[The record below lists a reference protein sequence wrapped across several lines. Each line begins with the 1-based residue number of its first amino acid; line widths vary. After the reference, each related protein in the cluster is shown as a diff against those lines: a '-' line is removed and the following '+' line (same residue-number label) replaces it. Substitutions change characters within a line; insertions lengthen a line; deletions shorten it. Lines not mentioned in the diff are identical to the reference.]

1 MTAVAFLSITSTG
14 KRIRPFEIIRHVSLC
29 ILLLVWILC
38 CYYKNDVYA
47 FQNRIS
53 GYSLSST
60 FQPWGTTKSRHK
72 INTVQSFAAESSSES
87 DDDDNSRNDNNDDKK
102 KSNEKDDQATTV
114 TNPFAS
120 PPFPSTSINITSKTT
135 DGSSNDAASTFSSYA
150 SLASISFSTFKS
162 NTTSNSSKD
171 KPNSPP
177 YFSTIEEEKTES
189 LYATLSEGSSANKTQ
204 TSTTN
209 STTFSSS
216 TVAVPKQPFGVSPK
230 STIPVAAASFGVP
243 KNTTIAAVKQTSTMP
258 FSNANV
264 SVTAKTGISPPFSSA
279 SIDKKDDSPTLS
291 FPLENRTQSAA
302 DSSNNGGNS
311 NTSTIPPFAQLSKSP
326 FPAVPKASASDPFDT
341 TAIKTASNA
350 FPSVSKA
357 TTISNSFNTTANKT
371 ASNPS
376 PSVTKTT
383 TSNPFNTNTTATK
396 TNPFPSVPRAT
407 TISNPFNT
415 TATKTSSN
423 PFPSVTKATFS
434 NPFNTTAT
442 KNASNPFV
450 PKATTSNPFNT
461 TATKTAS
468 NPFPSVPK
476 ATTIS
481 NSFNTTATKTA
492 SNPFPSVPRATTSN
506 PFNTTAKTA
515 SNPFSNTTK
524 VSSTAFPTVP
534 KTSATNP
541 FTATND
547 QNSTSPTVSNKTSF
561 LPPISPSVTTDP
573 QTTVAGDHGSSSEKK
588 TDSGM
593 EFSYASLASL
603 SKKKDT
609 DDTMVTESSN
619 NKTTAVPTSM
629 DPTLT
634 AQRTIESPA
643 KEDALHPSSLSSS
656 EAQKE
661 IPIASTPVAS
671 PVSKEEQEE
680 PEKSDEFTASRSTP
694 SQPVEMK
701 EDVNRTASNAT
712 TTSTFAAPPRI
723 PTSETPVTTELIDT
737 NSADSF
743 SSPVASFTPPS
754 PSLRVNYDQGRVL
767 DVASIS
773 TPEESAASLNEKKKR
788 EADAVASSPFSKDRG
803 NNNDTTSS
811 SFANE
816 VRGNPYQPTK
826 KEGKSSSTS
835 SKPLSVTELWE
846 ITGSGSSSKAF
857 EEKVDDS
864 TRGVNGSSSRRES
877 RSIDVIGIDAEVVIP
892 SMGASDQ
899 SYAYRDAVVDAIDEE
914 DGFDQGDDDWDD
926 DIEEFPAREE
936 RAIIYDQTDDR
947 DEDYDDYYGEPE
959 EYYDEEEDLEEYDFA
974 FAPRSEE
981 DDYYD
986 NYDEGEV
993 TEEEEEYWDD
1003 EYDEY
1008 DEGDAENGYWED
1020 PPIIDQYDDEDDIDS
1035 YEDDYVPGEEV
1046 GPFVVSDPPQAPENF
1061 GAAVAAAA
1069 MAKTGGPIPDTAFM
1083 PPEVQKQLSQNP
1095 VISVVSTPSRTRQS
1109 PLNENDVPSLAKK
1122 NQAPGPVVTGNM
1134 MTPRIRKP
1142 SDSTSAA
1149 STVSG
1154 AAATQVPAPTPAPAP
1169 QRNFEVS
1176 GAAPPT
1182 FGKAVADAASGLSG
1196 GIGGQPKQNAV
1207 GMDLVDDVA
1216 MKFYRRTWKQLPPE

>member
-1 MTAVAFLSITSTG
+1 MAFLSTTSTG
-14 KRIRPFEIIRHVSLC
+14 KRIRPFEIILPVVRHVSLC

-38 CYYKNDVYA
+38 CYYKNNVYA
-47 FQNRIS
+47 FQNHIH

-72 INTVQSFAAESSSES
+72 ITVNTVQSFAAESSSDS
-87 DDDDNSRNDNNDDKK
+87 DDDDNSRNDDNDDEKI
-102 KSNEKDDQATTV
+102 SNEKDDQPTTV

-120 PPFPSTSINITSKTT
+120 PPFPSESNITSKTA

-150 SLASISFSTFKS
+150 SLASMSSSAFKS

-171 KPNSPP
+171 KPNSSLP
-177 YFSTIEEEKTES
+177 YFSTKEEKKTEY
-189 LYATLSEGSSANKTQ
+189 LYATLSQGSSANKTQ
-204 TSTTN
+204 TSSTN
-209 STTFSSS
+209 STTSSS
-216 TVAVPKQPFGVSPK
+216 SAAVPKQPFGVSPK
-230 STIPVAAASFGVP
+230 STIPVAAASFGVS
-243 KNTTIAAVKQTSTMP
+243 KNTTIAAMKQTSTMP

-264 SVTAKTGISPPFSSA
+264 SIPAKTGISPFSSA
-279 SIDKKDDSPTLS
+279 SLDKKDEIPTLS
-291 FPLENRTQSAA
+291 YPLENRTRSAV
-302 DSSNNGGNS
+302 DGNSNSGNS
-311 NTSTIPPFAQLSKSP
+311 NTSAKSPFAKLSKSQ
-326 FPAVPKASASDPFDT
+326 FPAVPKASASNPFNTT
-341 TAIKTASNA
+341 TAIKTASNQ
-350 FPSVSKA
+350 FPSVSKTTTISNPFNTNTIKMASNPFPSVSEA
-357 TTISNSFNTTANKT
+357 TTISNSFNTTAIKT
-371 ASNPS
+371 A
-376 PSVTKTT
+376 
-383 TSNPFNTNTTATK
+383 
-396 TNPFPSVPRAT
+396 
-407 TISNPFNT
+407 
-415 TATKTSSN
+415 SN
-423 PFPSVTKATFS
+423 PFPSVS
-434 NPFNTTAT
+434 
-442 KNASNPFV
+442 
-450 PKATTSNPFNT
+450 KATTSNPFNT
-461 TATKTAS
+461 TA
-468 NPFPSVPK
+468 K
-476 ATTIS
+476 A
-481 NSFNTTATKTA
+481 
-492 SNPFPSVPRATTSN
+492 
-506 PFNTTAKTA
+506 A

-524 VSSTAFPTVP
+524 VSSTPFPTVP
-534 KTSATNP
+534 KTSATKP
-541 FTATND
+541 IAATND
-547 QNSTSPTVSNKTSF
+547 QNLTSPTVDKKTVSV
-561 LPPISPSVTTDP
+561 PPISPSVTTDP
-573 QTTVAGDHGSSSEKK
+573 PTTVAADHGSSSEKK
-588 TDSGM
+588 ADSRM

-603 SKKKDT
+603 SKKTDA

-619 NKTTAVPTSM
+619 KKTTGIPTSG

-643 KEDALHPSSLSSS
+643 KEDAVPPSSLSSSS

-661 IPIASTPVAS
+661 IPTASTPIAS
-671 PVSKEEQEE
+671 LLSKEEKEE

-712 TTSTFAAPPRI
+712 TTSTFGAPPRT

-737 NSADSF
+737 SSTESS

-754 PSLRVNYDQGRVL
+754 PSPRVSYDQGRVL

-788 EADAVASSPFSKDRG
+788 AADAVASSSFAKDRG
-803 NNNDTTSS
+803 DNNDTTSS

-816 VRGNPYQPTK
+816 IRGNTSQPTK

-835 SKPLSVTELWE
+835 KPVSVTELWE
-846 ITGSGSSSKAF
+846 ITGSGSSKAF

-892 SMGASDQ
+892 SMETSDQ

-974 FAPRSEE
+974 FAPRLEE

-986 NYDEGEV
+986 SYDEDEV

-1046 GPFVVSDPPQAPENF
+1046 GPFVVSDPPQAPANF

-1083 PPEVQKQLSQNP
+1083 PTEVQKQLSQNP

-1142 SDSTSAA
+1142 LDSTSVA
-1149 STVSG
+1149 SAVSG

-1176 GAAPPT
+1176 GSAPPT